1 MTEPHPPPVRLQS
14 PRELLLQTLSA
25 KQLTV
30 RALSQAAGLSERDV
44 LNHLQH
50 LQKSLKAQNR
60 RLKVTPAT
68 CLDCHFIF
76 QKRERLTRPGKC
88 PVCRS
93 THLREPFFSIED

>member
-1 MTEPHPPPVRLQS
+1 MMKSHHPPDQS
-14 PRELLLQTLSA
+14 QSFRELLLQTLSA
-25 KQLTV
+25 EPLTV

-50 LQKSLKAQNR
+50 LQKSLKVQNR

-68 CLDCHFIF
+68 CLDCHFVF

-93 THLREPFFSIED
+93 THLREPFFSIGN